1 MVSGSREQPIPTA
14 RRRQGLAYH
23 AGPGLKHW
31 RMVERQPLFIS
42 ACLKRFFVV
51 TQACEPTPYIST
63 WTAGSQAASGVK
75 QKIRLAG
82 SALSWQIMEVRSSHP
97 VAQKGDRVGHPSV
110 PRTTHA
116 TARKLPAEK
125 SLRSE

>member
-1 MVSGSREQPIPTA
+1 
-14 RRRQGLAYH
+14 
-23 AGPGLKHW
+23 
-31 RMVERQPLFIS
+31 MVERQPLFIS

-82 SALSWQIMEVRSSHP
+82 SALSWQIMKSEVPTLSHKKATGWGTRVSP
-97 VAQKGDRVGHPSV
+97 ALLTLLRENYLRRRVCDRN
-110 PRTTHA
+110 
-116 TARKLPAEK
+116 EQDF
-125 SLRSE
+125 